1 MTQVYGSP
9 YANNIGNMYNS
20 EVVALAKNR
29 FTDAETMMAIAKHWY
44 KLGKEYLAANT
55 NLTPEAARELWNCKG
70 YVLKSVMLAHGN
82 IELTEQEYYDTYHK
96 YFKNNSRSHWRMVQA
111 FLAPAYW
118 MRNHGA
124 GVSKTPGKLLEE
136 IYADL
141 PEEEAAR
148 TYTLARFVD
157 HENCTLD
164 LALRI
169 GTMKTPHDRN
179 RYYSDDFDRLRNKA
193 MLKVAEITKREGAVS
208 R

>member
-9 YANNIGNMYNS
+9 YANNIGKMYNS

-29 FTDAETMMAIAKHWY
+29 FTDAETMLAIAKHWY

-70 YVLKSVMLAHGN
+70 YVLKATMMAHGN
-82 IELTEQEYYDTYHK
+82 IELTEQEYFDTYRK
-96 YFKNNSRSHWRMVQA
+96 YFKNKSRTIWRMQQA
-111 FLAPAYW
+111 FLATPHYY
-118 MRNHGA
+118 RNDSEGPD
-124 GVSKTPGKLLEE
+124 TPGELLEE

-141 PEEEAAR
+141 PADELYR
-148 TYTLARFVD
+148 TYTLQRFVD
-157 HENCTLD
+157 HRNCTLD

-169 GTMKTPHDRN
+169 GTMKTPEN
-179 RYYSDDFDRLRNKA
+179 KQRYFSDSFERLRNKA
-193 MLKVAEITKREGAVS
+193 MLKVAEITKRESAVS

>member
-44 KLGKEYLAANT
+44 RLGKEYLAANT

-70 YVLKSVMLAHGN
+70 YVLKATMMAHGN
-82 IELTEQEYYDTYHK
+82 IELTEQEYMDTYHK
-96 YFKNNSRSHWRMVQA
+96 YFKNKARTHWRMVQA

-118 MRNHGA
+118 QRNPT

-141 PEEEAAR
+141 PEEEASR

-169 GTMKTPHDRN
+169 GTLKTPEHSR
-179 RYYSDDFDRLRNKA
+179 RYYTDDFERLRNKA
-193 MLKVAEITKREGAVS
+193 MLKVAEITKRESAVS